1 MYKASK
7 DVINLLLDKD
17 EDKDSIFQE
26 TCSGRCPL
34 HIAVEQ
40 KAKKEVIELLLEA
53 GNEKI
58 EIQSKKQSDEEEE
71 ERSIDVK
78 YKGMVGSYIIQ

>member
-40 KAKKEVIELLLEA
+40 KAKKEVIELLLKASDKRIERIETQ
-53 GNEKI
+53 GNVEEKSSI
-58 EIQSKKQSDEEEE
+58 EIKF
-71 ERSIDVK
+71 
-78 YKGMVGSYIIQ
+78 KGMVGSHIIQ